1 MKRMMLSVAALAMMS
16 GLAIA
21 QDSPRDEM
29 DNWMKDNGSR
39 FFADE
44 GMTTLRP
51 EADLTTAFGALTPE
65 EQEVMKN
72 SCSKGDSPRW
82 QGLCGAY
89 MKSSTSQ

>member
-21 QDSPRDEM
+21 QESPRAM
-29 DNWMKDNGSR
+29 DDWMTANGSK
-39 FFADE
+39 FYTDD

-51 EADLTTAFGALTPE
+51 EADVIAAFGALTPE
-65 EQEVMKN
+65 EQTVMKD

-82 QGLCGAY
+82 QGLCDTV
-89 MKSSTSQ
+89 MKNSTSQ